1 MQSLNSEVKNNQA
14 YSNYSRGNGIYP
26 GYNQPED
33 YAIKGFT
40 LVELL
45 VVISII
51 AMLIGILLPA
61 LNKARQ
67 QAKKLIC
74 TSNMRQVGIA
84 AQAYIIDSE
93 NRLPPSSCHIT
104 NPDQYWLR
112 VLSKYTG
119 EQLLFHCPSDKSKNF
134 VDWNK
139 PLNEQQDKRYS
150 SFAVNAL
157 LDPVCFRYGGNMNRY
172 NRVDSI
178 RRPMYCIWI
187 SEAPDTENFQLADH
201 IHPESWEGS
210 VEYAKKFI
218 AWDRHMG
225 KSNYL
230 FVDGHVENLKFE
242 ETYDWPS
249 RCYWYPESVPTWPAN
264 P

>member
-1 MQSLNSEVKNNQA
+1 MQSINKYNF
-14 YSNYSRGNGIYP
+14 SRGGENCP
-26 GYNQPED
+26 GYNSIVHQS
-33 YAIKGFT
+33 KGFT
-40 LVELL
+40 LIELM

-51 AMLIGILLPA
+51 AMLMGILLPA

-74 TSNMRQVGIA
+74 SSNMRQVGIA
-84 AQAYIIDSE
+84 VQTYIVDSE
-93 NRLPPSSCHIT
+93 NRLPPSSCHIS

-119 EQLLFHCPSDKSKNF
+119 EQLLFRCPSDKSDNF
-134 VDWNK
+134 VDWDK
-139 PLNEQQDKRYS
+139 PLSQQLDKRYS

-157 LDPVCFRYGGNMNRY
+157 LDPVCFRYGGSTNRY
-172 NRVDSI
+172 NRVDLI
-178 RRPMYCIWI
+178 RKPMYCIWI
-187 SEAPDTENFQLADH
+187 CEAPDTENFQLADH

-210 VEYAKKFI
+210 VEYAKTFI

-230 FVDGHVENLKFE
+230 FADGHVETLEFE
-242 ETYDWPS
+242 DTYQWPG
-249 RCYWYPESVPTWPAN
+249 RCYWYPESAPKWPAN

>member
-1 MQSLNSEVKNNQA
+1 MQRVNKFSF
-14 YSNYSRGNGIYP
+14 SRGSAKCL
-26 GYNQPED
+26 GYNSIVQQFN
-33 YAIKGFT
+33 GFT
-40 LVELL
+40 LIELL

-51 AMLIGILLPA
+51 AILLGVLLPS
-61 LNKARQ
+61 LNKAKQ
-67 QAKKLIC
+67 HAKKLIC

-84 AQAYIIDSE
+84 TQTYMLDSD
-93 NRLPPSSCHIT
+93 NRLPPSSCRIT

-134 VDWNK
+134 VNWDE
-139 PLNEQQDKRYS
+139 PLSEQQDKRYS

-157 LDPVCFRYGGNMNRY
+157 LDPVCFRYGGPTNRY

-178 RRPMYCIWI
+178 RKPIYCIWI
-187 SEAPDTENFQLADH
+187 SEAPDTEAFLLADH

-210 VEYAKKFI
+210 VDYAKKFI

-230 FVDGHVENLKFE
+230 FADGHVETLEFE
-242 ETYDWPS
+242 ETYEWPG
-249 RCYWYPESVPTWPAN
+249 RCYWYPESAPKWPEN

>member
-1 MQSLNSEVKNNQA
+1 MQRVNESRLN
-14 YSNYSRGNGIYP
+14 RGGANYP
-26 GYNQPED
+26 GCNLIVYQS
-33 YAIKGFT
+33 KGFT

-51 AMLIGILLPA
+51 ALLLGILLPTMS
-61 LNKARQ
+61 KARQ
-67 QAKKLIC
+67 QAKKLVC

-84 AQAYIIDSE
+84 VQAYIIDSK
-93 NRLPPSSCHIT
+93 NHLPPSSCHII

-112 VLSKYTG
+112 ILSKYTG

-134 VDWNK
+134 VDWDK
-139 PLNEQQDKRYS
+139 PLGEQQDKRYS

-157 LDPVCFRYGGNMNRY
+157 LDPVCFRYGCSTNRY
-172 NRVDSI
+172 NRVDLIKKS
-178 RRPMYCIWI
+178 MNCIWI
-187 SEAPDTENFQLADH
+187 SEAPDTESFRLADH
-201 IHPESWEGS
+201 IHPEVWEGS
-210 VEYAKKFI
+210 VEYAKTFI

-230 FVDGHVENLKFE
+230 FADGHTETLEFE
-242 ETYDWPS
+242 DTYEWPNK
-249 RCYWYPESVPTWPAN
+249 CYWYPESAPTWPAN

>member
-1 MQSLNSEVKNNQA
+1 MQVVNKSS
-14 YSNYSRGNGIYP
+14 SNRGGANCP
-26 GYNQPED
+26 GYNSIVHQL
-33 YAIKGFT
+33 KGFT

-51 AMLIGILLPA
+51 AMLMGILLPA

-74 TSNMRQVGIA
+74 TSNMRQIGIA
-84 AQAYIIDSE
+84 VQAYIIDSE
-93 NRLPPSSCHIT
+93 NHLPPSSCRIT
-104 NPDQYWLR
+104 DPNQYWLR
-112 VLSKYTG
+112 VLSEYSG

-134 VDWNK
+134 VDWNR
-139 PLNEQQDKRYS
+139 PLSEQQDKRYS

-157 LDPVCFRYGGNMNRY
+157 LDPVNFRYGGSTNQY
-172 NRVDSI
+172 NRVDFI
-178 RRPMYCIWI
+178 HNPVYCIWI
-187 SEAPDTENFQLADH
+187 SEAPATENFQLADH

-218 AWDRHMG
+218 AWGRHMG

-230 FVDGHVENLKFE
+230 FADGHVETLKFE
-242 ETYDWPS
+242 DTYAWPG
-249 RCYWYPESVPTWPAN
+249 RCYWYPESAPAWPDN